1 MEATLVKYVYFI
13 KVTLILPRWF
23 LTVDY
28 DFKISALNVSP
39 HYGKFRSHLENSW
52 VPCEVLDQQY
62 LQIKIL
68 VLNLKNQKKV
78 TVYIKK
84 F

>member
-1 MEATLVKYVYFI
+1 MLNVYFI
-13 KVTLILPRWF
+13 LVTLILLRWF

-39 HYGKFRSHLENSW
+39 HYGKFRSHLEHSW
-52 VPCEVLDQQY
+52 VPCVVLAQQY
-62 LQIKIL
+62 LQLKIL
-68 VLNLKNQKKV
+68 VLNLKIQKKV

>member
-1 MEATLVKYVYFI
+1 MY
-13 KVTLILPRWF
+13 
-23 LTVDY
+23 
-28 DFKISALNVSP
+28 LN
-39 HYGKFRSHLENSW
+39 YGKFRSHLEHSW
-52 VPCEVLDQQY
+52 VPRVVLAQQY

-68 VLNLKNQKKV
+68 VLNLKTQKKV